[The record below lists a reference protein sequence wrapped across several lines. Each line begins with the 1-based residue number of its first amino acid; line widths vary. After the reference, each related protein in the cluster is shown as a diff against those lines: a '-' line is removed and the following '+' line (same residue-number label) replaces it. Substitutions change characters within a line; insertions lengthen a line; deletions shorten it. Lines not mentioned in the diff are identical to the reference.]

1 MKYIIIGGIAAG
13 MSTAAKLKRVDKES
27 EVIIYEKSNNISF
40 GACGLPYFVGDFFE
54 NKEEMIARTV
64 EQAEKSGI
72 KVYLSHEVTS
82 CNFKNKKITV
92 KDINTLE
99 EKEDHYD
106 KLMIATGAKGFIP
119 NIKNLNIKDVYTL
132 RTMDDG
138 VELKKALEN
147 INNKSIGIIGA
158 GFIGLEVVE
167 ACKKMN
173 KEVHVFQLE
182 DSVLKE
188 VFDKEITD
196 IMEKE
201 LIDKGVNLH
210 LSNRVLEV
218 KGKDK
223 VEAVITDN
231 GEFNVDVIVLATG
244 VVPCTDFLRDT
255 NIDMLQNGAI
265 IINEYGET
273 SIKDVYSAGDCATI
287 NHVLLNKPV
296 YIPLATGANK
306 LGRLIGENIVCNK
319 EKFQGTLGASCV
331 KILDLEAAR
340 VGLTE
345 KEAKDNGIEFKTTFI
360 EDMNH
365 TSYYPGQSKI
375 YLKLIYEK
383 NSKLIIGAQG
393 IGEHDVVQRINIL
406 GTAIFNKMTT
416 KELGMLD
423 LCYAPPFSRTWDIIN
438 VIGNVSK

>member
-40 GACGLPYFVGDFFE
+40 GACGLPYFVGDFFK

-64 EQAEKSGI
+64 EQAEKNGI
-72 KVYLSHEVTS
+72 KVYLNHEVTS
-82 CNFKNKKITV
+82 CNFVNKKIIV
-92 KDINTLE
+92 KDVKTLE
-99 EKEDHYD
+99 QKEDHYD

-138 VELKKALEN
+138 IDLKKALEN
-147 INNKSIGIIGA
+147 TSNKSIGIIGA

-182 DSVLKE
+182 DSVLKG

-210 LSNRVLEV
+210 LSNKVLELR
-218 KGKDK
+218 GKSK
-223 VEAVITDN
+223 VEVVITDN

-244 VVPCTDFLRDT
+244 VVPCTDFLKDT
-255 NIDMLQNGAI
+255 NISMLQNGAI
-265 IINEYGET
+265 VINEYGET

-287 NHVLLNKPV
+287 NHVVLNKPV

-306 LGRLIGENIVCNK
+306 LGRLIGENIVGNK

-331 KILDLEAAR
+331 KVLDLEAAR

-345 KEAKDNGIEFKTTFI
+345 KEAQDNGIEYKTTFI

-375 YLKLIYEK
+375 HLKLIYEEK
-383 NSKLIIGAQG
+383 SKLIIGAQG
-393 IGEHDVVQRINIL
+393 VGAHDVVQRVNIL